1 MKTPLG
7 HPSLPRRRR
16 PSLAALAAPPTR
28 SGSQLGAARQSAA
41 WICRSG
47 WRRVTSQ
54 SRGQTRH
61 NQGVRLVDFFVD
73 TPQIFE
79 GVSEVLMPLSM
90 GDPAGII
97 CCEYGQR
104 VSHRINTGGTP
115 AAGQTQILRD
125 RQPTS
130 SFRYNV
136 VNVHAQPTV
145 FFCRQAA
152 RATMRRRNAGGIG
165 IGMSQRR
172 YQEGQK
178 RQVHDQPTP
187 RRTTR
192 KKPLWFPKL
201 ADRELQVVSP

>member
-1 MKTPLG
+1 MLRHPVCPDRVERDRAHTGSARLFRVNARGLLATFPACPRTLG
-7 HPSLPRRRR
+7 
-16 PSLAALAAPPTR
+16 TR
-28 SGSQLGAARQSAA
+28 IAIL
-41 WICRSG
+41 
-47 WRRVTSQ
+47 
-54 SRGQTRH
+54 
-61 NQGVRLVDFFVD
+61 
-73 TPQIFE
+73 E

-115 AAGQTQILRD
+115 ATGQTQILRD

-178 RQVHDQPTP
+178 RQVHDEPTP

>member
-73 TPQIFE
+73 TPQIFARRLAHATPRV
-79 GVSEVLMPLSM
+79 GVTSSPASAAISHSPLPRLCWLLPVAPPVSWSQCV
-90 GDPAGII
+90 DGII
-97 CCEYGQR
+97 GD
-104 VSHRINTGGTP
+104 TP
-115 AAGQTQILRD
+115 TACVRLSCRNVCLLD
-125 RQPTS
+125 ERSPT
-130 SFRYNV
+130 
-136 VNVHAQPTV
+136 
-145 FFCRQAA
+145 CRPFP
-152 RATMRRRNAGGIG
+152 
-165 IGMSQRR
+165 
-172 YQEGQK
+172 
-178 RQVHDQPTP
+178 VHDIGNLTTDTP
-187 RRTTR
+187 RG
-192 KKPLWFPKL
+192 
-201 ADRELQVVSP
+201 ASPSRVP